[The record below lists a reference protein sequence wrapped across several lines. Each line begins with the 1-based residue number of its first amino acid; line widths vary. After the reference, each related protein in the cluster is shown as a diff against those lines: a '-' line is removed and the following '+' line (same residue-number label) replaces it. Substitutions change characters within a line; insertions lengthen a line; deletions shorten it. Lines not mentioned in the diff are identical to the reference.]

1 MFDKVIVGVKDLDG
15 GRDAIWLAG
24 SLASRNRHLT
34 LAHVQVVGSK
44 PAPDSGAAGSVATRR
59 RALERL
65 TALRDESQLE
75 AEVVCAE
82 APRVQRGLH
91 NLARARGAELLVIGA
106 SRQDEIYRDLVGDD
120 ARELLEDSPCA
131 VAVAPAG
138 YADRRG
144 RLRRIG
150 VAFDR
155 SPQSYRALAAAR
167 TLAADRHAEL
177 SAFHAV
183 SVPGHVEDTIDDQ
196 VAQALETIDTL
207 GGVDAHA
214 EYGEPV
220 SELRRYGLTVDL
232 LVLGAHKHSPLGR
245 LLGPGTAERLVDESP
260 CPLLVVV
267 P

>member
-1 MFDKVIVGVKDLDG
+1 MFDNVIVGVKDFDG
-15 GRDAIWLAG
+15 GRDAVWLAG

-34 LAHVQVVGSK
+34 LAHVHVVGSK
-44 PAPDSGAAGSVATRR
+44 PAPDSGAAGSAAARR
-59 RALERL
+59 HALERL
-65 TALRDESQLE
+65 TALRDQSQLE
-75 AEVVCAE
+75 AEVACAE
-82 APRVQRGLH
+82 APGVRRGLH
-91 NLARARGAELLVIGA
+91 DLARARGADLLVIGA

-120 ARELLEDSPCA
+120 ARELLEDTPCA

-144 RLRRIG
+144 RLHRIG
-150 VAFDR
+150 VAYDR
-155 SPQSYRALAAAR
+155 SPQSDRALATAR

-183 SVPGHVEDTIDDQ
+183 SVPGHVEDTIEDQ
-196 VAQALETIDTL
+196 VAQALETIDAL

-232 LVLGAHKHSPLGR
+232 LVVGARKHTPLGR
-245 LLGPGTAERLVDESP
+245 LLGQGTAERLVDEPP
-260 CPLLVVV
+260 CPLLVVE